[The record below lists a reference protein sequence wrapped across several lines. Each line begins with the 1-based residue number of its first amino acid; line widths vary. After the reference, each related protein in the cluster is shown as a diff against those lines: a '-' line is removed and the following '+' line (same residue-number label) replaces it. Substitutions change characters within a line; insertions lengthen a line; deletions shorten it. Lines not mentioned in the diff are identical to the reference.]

1 MFTPLFVLL
10 SFLYTYILIIEEEEE
25 EEEGN
30 RYFHT
35 VVINK

>member
-10 SFLYTYILIIEEEEE
+10 SFLYTYILIIEEEED